1 MFKKYF
7 ISGLLIWIPILVTIF
22 VLKFILDFLDNILS
36 VLPEAYHPENLLNIH
51 IPGFGVVIALLIIF
65 LTGVLL
71 TNMFGQHL
79 ITSIE
84 HLLQKVPMVRSLYS
98 GTKQILQTLV
108 SSNGKSFRKVVL
120 LEYPREG
127 IWSMGF
133 LAGSGHTEVT
143 QKCGKPMLSVF
154 IPTTPNPTSGFL
166 VMVPQEAVTELD
178 IPVEDALK
186 FIISLGT
193 LNNIKE

>member
-7 ISGLLIWIPILVTIF
+7 IAGLLIWIPILVTIF
-22 VLKFILDFLDNILS
+22 VLKFILDFLDNIVS
-36 VLPEAYHPENLLNIH
+36 ILPEAYQPSNLFDVH
-51 IPGFGVVIALLIIF
+51 IPGFGVIIALIIIL
-65 LTGVLL
+65 LTGILL
-71 TNMFGQHL
+71 TNIFGRQI

-84 HLLQKVPMVRSLYS
+84 NLLQKIPMVRSLYS

-120 LEYPREG
+120 LEYPNDG
-127 IWSMGF
+127 VWSMGF
-133 LAGSGHTEVT
+133 LAGPAHAQVT
-143 QKCGKPMLSVF
+143 QKCNEPMVSVF

-166 VMVPQEAVTELD
+166 VMVPQASLIELNL
-178 IPVEDALK
+178 PVEEALK